1 MSYRIT
7 TDSTC
12 DMPREFY
19 TEHSIPCVGL
29 GFQINGK
36 EYREGSEDCMPIHD
50 FYEALRGGAQST
62 TMQVNTYDFIDF
74 VEPYLQA
81 GEDVL
86 HLCFSSGLSGT
97 YESVERGAAEL
108 REKYP
113 DRTIL
118 VVDSLA
124 ASMGEG
130 LLLYYAQMHK
140 EAGMTIQENAKWLE
154 DNKLHLCHWFTVDDL
169 MHLHRGGRVSKASAI
184 FGSLLGIKP
193 VLHVDDEGHL
203 IPLEKVRGRKKSLNA
218 LVDHMEKSAVQP
230 IDQQMV
236 FITHGDCLEEAEYVA
251 EQVKERFGVKEVV
264 INYVDPVIGAHSGP
278 GTMALFFLA
287 DKR

>member
-97 YESVERGAAEL
+97 YESVERGGAAGKIPGSHHFGG
-108 REKYP
+108 RFP
-113 DRTIL
+113 GR
-118 VVDSLA
+118 VHGRGLA
-124 ASMGEG
+124 A
-130 LLLYYAQMHK
+130 LLRPDA
-140 EAGMTIQENAKWLE
+140 
-154 DNKLHLCHWFTVDDL
+154 
-169 MHLHRGGRVSKASAI
+169 
-184 FGSLLGIKP
+184 
-193 VLHVDDEGHL
+193 
-203 IPLEKVRGRKKSLNA
+203 
-218 LVDHMEKSAVQP
+218 
-230 IDQQMV
+230 
-236 FITHGDCLEEAEYVA
+236 
-251 EQVKERFGVKEVV
+251 
-264 INYVDPVIGAHSGP
+264 
-278 GTMALFFLA
+278 
-287 DKR
+287 

>member
-81 GEDVL
+81 G
-86 HLCFSSGLSGT
+86 GG
-97 YESVERGAAEL
+97 R
-108 REKYP
+108 
-113 DRTIL
+113 
-118 VVDSLA
+118 A
-124 ASMGEG
+124 AS
-130 LLLYYAQMHK
+130 LLLQRA
-140 EAGMTIQENAKWLE
+140 ER
-154 DNKLHLCHWFTVDDL
+154 HL
-169 MHLHRGGRVSKASAI
+169 
-184 FGSLLGIKP
+184 
-193 VLHVDDEGHL
+193 
-203 IPLEKVRGRKKSLNA
+203 
-218 LVDHMEKSAVQP
+218 
-230 IDQQMV
+230 
-236 FITHGDCLEEAEYVA
+236 
-251 EQVKERFGVKEVV
+251 
-264 INYVDPVIGAHSGP
+264 
-278 GTMALFFLA
+278 
-287 DKR
+287 

>member
-81 GEDVL
+81 GEDVQAFKDGL
-86 HLCFSSGLSGT
+86 QLADGLSCLPA
-97 YESVERGAAEL
+97 V
-108 REKYP
+108 
-113 DRTIL
+113 
-118 VVDSLA
+118 
-124 ASMGEG
+124 
-130 LLLYYAQMHK
+130 
-140 EAGMTIQENAKWLE
+140 
-154 DNKLHLCHWFTVDDL
+154 
-169 MHLHRGGRVSKASAI
+169 
-184 FGSLLGIKP
+184 
-193 VLHVDDEGHL
+193 L
-203 IPLEKVRGRKKSLNA
+203 IPLGAGR
-218 LVDHMEKSAVQP
+218 SAVRVQEGKFHQVRRMMAARGLP
-230 IDQQMV
+230 L
-236 FITHGDCLEEAEYVA
+236 FYLKRVA
-251 EQVKERFGVKEVV
+251 EGGLWLESLAPGAVLELDMGETERRITSPCDFDEKKLLANCVRNSQPFGGNDEK
-264 INYVDPVIGAHSGP
+264 
-278 GTMALFFLA
+278 L
-287 DKR
+287 

>member
-113 DRTIL
+113 AIPWSGIIGMRHVL
-118 VVDSLA
+118 VHDYMKISQSRIWDAVKTDIPVLKK
-124 ASMGEG
+124 
-130 LLLYYAQMHK
+130 QVQK
-140 EAGMTIQENAKWLE
+140 ILE
-154 DNKLHLCHWFTVDDL
+154 DI
-169 MHLHRGGRVSKASAI
+169 S
-184 FGSLLGIKP
+184 
-193 VLHVDDEGHL
+193 
-203 IPLEKVRGRKKSLNA
+203 EK
-218 LVDHMEKSAVQP
+218 
-230 IDQQMV
+230 
-236 FITHGDCLEEAEYVA
+236 
-251 EQVKERFGVKEVV
+251 
-264 INYVDPVIGAHSGP
+264 
-278 GTMALFFLA
+278 
-287 DKR
+287 